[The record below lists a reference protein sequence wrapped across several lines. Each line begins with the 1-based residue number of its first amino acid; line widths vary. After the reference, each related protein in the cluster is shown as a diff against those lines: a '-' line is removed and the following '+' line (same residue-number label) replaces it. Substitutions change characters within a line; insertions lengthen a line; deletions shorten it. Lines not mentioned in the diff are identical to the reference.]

1 MVASAVALKH
11 DPAQGSARGTHRAQ
25 ATDWK
30 RVAYLLQLSRALDDI
45 EESKLLP
52 ERKVLY
58 QFSARGHDFA
68 QILLGLNL
76 TDPHD
81 GVTVYYR
88 SRPMMLALGV
98 DLEDAAA
105 GPLARSG
112 SFSDGRD
119 IGVVFNMPG
128 RGGPT
133 VLPSCGGVGAQYTP
147 AAGWAQAI
155 RYRREALGQT
165 DYSRSIA
172 VVLGGDASVATNGFW
187 SALTMATTQR
197 LPMLFYIED
206 NGYGIS
212 VSSQHQTPGGNIAAN
227 LRSFAGLTLLEG
239 DGADPRDAADLTSR
253 AVELVRE
260 ERGPV
265 LLRLTVPRL
274 SGHSGQDTQ
283 AYKSAEVV
291 ARERARDPLGRLHR
305 FLVPGMLAESEW
317 TDLAD
322 RARRDV
328 GVAVERA
335 LARPQPDASRVTSH
349 VFSEV
354 GADGAPDIQVQ
365 GGLAPEGHQ
374 FPPSTTVA
382 RPEAARI
389 NMLTAIRRT
398 LDVELASND
407 KMVVFGEDVG
417 PKGGVHGATLGL
429 QEKFG
434 HARVFDTSLSEEGII
449 GRAVGMAVA
458 GLLPVAEIQF
468 RKYADPA
475 AEQLNDCGTMRWRTR
490 NRFAAPMVVRMP
502 GGFFKCG
509 DPWHSQTNE
518 VAWVHGIGWRVAVPS
533 NAEDAV
539 GLLRSS
545 LRGND
550 PTIFFEHRAM
560 LDGAWSRRPYP
571 GDSFVVPFG
580 VARLIRPGT
589 ELTVVTWGAMVERC
603 ELAAAAS
610 HVQAEV
616 LDLRTLSPWDKTA
629 VLASVNKT
637 RRCLIIHEDNLTAGF
652 GAEIAA
658 VVAQEAF
665 FSLDAP
671 VERLTMP
678 DIPSPHAPVLLEA
691 AVPSVERITRAIQNL
706 ASL

>member
-1 MVASAVALKH
+1 MAAPAVSDSRVSTHAV
-11 DPAQGSARGTHRAQ
+11 GTQ
-25 ATDWK
+25 PDWK
-30 RVAYLLQLSRALDDI
+30 RIAWLLQLSRALDDI

-68 QILLGLNL
+68 QIVLGQYL

-88 SRPMMLALGV
+88 SRPLMLALGV

-105 GPLARSG
+105 APLARAG

-133 VLPSCGGVGAQYTP
+133 VLPACGGVGAQYTP

-155 RYRREALGQT
+155 RFRNEVLRDASY
-165 DYSRSIA
+165 DRSIA
-172 VVLGGDASVATNGFW
+172 VVLGGDASAATNGFW
-187 SALTMATTQR
+187 SALTMATTLR

-206 NGYGIS
+206 NGFGIS
-212 VSSQHQTPGGNIAAN
+212 VPSSLQTPGGNIAAN
-227 LRSFAGLTLLEG
+227 LRSFPGIAILEG
-239 DGADPRDAADLTSR
+239 DGTDPAQTAELIER
-253 AVELVRE
+253 AVTQVRE

-283 AYKSAEVV
+283 TYKNAQAL
-291 ARERARDPLGRLHR
+291 ARERSRDPLLRLQR
-305 FLVPGMLAESEW
+305 YLVPELLSESEW
-317 TDLAD
+317 SRTAES
-322 RARRDV
+322 ARNA
-328 GVAVERA
+328 VAQAVAGA
-335 LARPQPDASRVTSH
+335 LARPHPDKARLTKH
-349 VFSEV
+349 VFFEGGDSAGSRAEDSAV
-354 GADGAPDIQVQ
+354 QTQ
-365 GGLAPEGHQ
+365 GGLLPDGYEFAPVTG
-374 FPPSTTVA
+374 TA
-382 RPEAARI
+382 RPEGLRI

-398 LDVELASND
+398 LDVELAANPR
-407 KMVVFGEDVG
+407 MVVFGEDVG

-434 HARVFDTSLSEEGII
+434 VGRVFDTSLSEEGII
-449 GRAVGMAVA
+449 GRAVGMALA

-475 AEQLNDCGTMRWRTR
+475 AEQLNDCGTLRWRTN

-518 VAWVHGIGWRVAVPS
+518 VAWAHGIGWRVAVPS
-533 NAEDAV
+533 NAQDAV
-539 GLLRSS
+539 GLLRSA

-560 LDGAWSRRPYP
+560 LDSAGARRPYP
-571 GDSFVVPFG
+571 GDDFAVPFG
-580 VARLIRPGT
+580 VARIVRSGT
-589 ELTVVTWGAMVERC
+589 ELTIVTWGAMVERC
-603 ELAAAAS
+603 EAAAAAS
-610 HVQAEV
+610 AVDVEV
-616 LDLRTLSPWDKTA
+616 IDLRTLSPWDSGAVVDSVRKTH
-629 VLASVNKT
+629 
-637 RRCLIIHEDNLTAGF
+637 RCLIVHEDNVTAGF

-658 VVAQEAF
+658 VLAKEAF

-671 VERLTMP
+671 IERLTMP
-678 DIPSPHAPVLLEA
+678 DIPSPHSPVLLEA
-691 AVPSVERITRAIQNL
+691 AVPGIERITTVIQQL
-706 ASL
+706 ASV